1 MSRTRRGLSIL
12 YIIAIICGIYD
23 KYRYSDTA
31 RSTVSWRLIELARGA
46 WSRILLAVLIGL
58 GVALINVAQLSITG
72 YAIGKMFAGAE
83 VSVVLP
89 LLLVAALLILFRA
102 WLTYLKETIAHYIAS
117 GIKIALRNRIYAHLT
132 ALGPGYLERR
142 QTGELLAAAVHGVET
157 LEIYFGKYLPQLV
170 ITLLTPIVIFTY
182 LTILD
187 WQLAIVLAVF
197 FIAALTMPQ
206 WFNPSARRQRR
217 LHWVAIA
224 ELNSYFIDSLH
235 GLVTLKAFNHGKQR
249 GEEIT
254 KRAVDLCS
262 AIMRVIGINFAY
274 IGVTNL
280 IMTSGA
286 AVALGW
292 GAVRVVQGT
301 LSIDVL
307 LIVLLLGNEIY
318 KPILELNTAYHGG
331 LEGATAAGG
340 IFNLLDTTPD
350 VTNSPNATSKPPV
363 APSIRFEDVTFG
375 YDEGKRPALSDL
387 SFEVNSGE
395 TVALVG
401 RSGSGKTT
409 VINLLLRF
417 WDPQHG
423 KITLGGQG
431 LRDYTL
437 ETLRAQASVVSQDT
451 YLFHGTVADNLRVSK
466 PDATDEELKQAA
478 RLANAHD
485 FIKALPQGYDTI
497 VGERGT
503 RLSGG
508 ERQRIAIA
516 RVLLRDTP
524 ILLLDEATSSVDAEN
539 EMIIQEALDR
549 LKQGRT
555 TLVVAHRLSTVKGAD
570 RIVVLDDG
578 RMVESGSHN
587 ELIGSGGIYAQLVS
601 AQRVS

>member
-1 MSRTRRGLSIL
+1 MSRTPGKKSRLRSI
-12 YIIAIICGIYD
+12 ATICSIYD
-23 KYRYSDTA
+23 SYKYSDTA
-31 RSTVSWRLIELARGA
+31 RSTVRWRLIGLARGA

-58 GVALINVAQLSITG
+58 GVSLINVAQLSITG

-89 LLLVAALLILFRA
+89 LLLIAAILILFRA
-102 WLTYLKETIAHYIAS
+102 WLTYLKETIAHYIAA
-117 GIKIALRNRIYAHLT
+117 GIKIALRNRIYAHLI
-132 ALGPGYLERR
+132 ALGPGYLGRR

-187 WQLAIVLAVF
+187 WQLALVLAFF

-206 WFNPSARRQRR
+206 WFNPSARRERR
-217 LHWVAIA
+217 RHWAAIA
-224 ELNSYFIDSLH
+224 ELNSYFIDSLQ
-235 GLVTLKAFNHGKQR
+235 GLVTLKAFNHGKAR

-262 AIMRVIGINFAY
+262 AIMRVIGINFAH

-292 GAVRVVQGT
+292 GAVRVVEGT

-350 VTNSPNATSKPPV
+350 VTNSPNATRTPPV
-363 APSIRFEDVTFG
+363 AQSIRFEDVTFG

-387 SFEVNSGE
+387 SFGVNSGE

-423 KITLGGQG
+423 RITLGGQG
-431 LRDYTL
+431 LREYTL

-466 PDATDEELKQAA
+466 PDASDEELKRAA

-485 FIKALPQGYDTI
+485 FIVALPHGYDTV

-516 RVLLRDTP
+516 RVLLRDAP

-539 EMIIQEALDR
+539 EAIIQEAIDR
-549 LKQGRT
+549 LKRGRT
-555 TLVVAHRLSTVKGAD
+555 TLVVAHRLSTVRGAD

-587 ELIGSGGIYAQLVS
+587 ELIGAGGIYAQLVS

>member
-1 MSRTRRGLSIL
+1 MIRS
-12 YIIAIICGIYD
+12 IAIICGIYD
-23 KYRYSDTA
+23 AYKYSNAA
-31 RSTVSWRLIELARGA
+31 RSTISWRLIELARGA
-46 WSRILLAVLIGL
+46 WARILLAVLIGL
-58 GVALINVAQLSITG
+58 GVTLINVAQLSIIG
-72 YAIGKMFAGAE
+72 YAIGQMFAGAE

-89 LLLVAALLILFRA
+89 LLLIAAFLIIFRA
-102 WLTYLKETIAHYIAS
+102 WLTYLKETIAHYIAA
-117 GIKIALRNRIYAHLT
+117 GIKIALRNRIYAHLLV
-132 ALGPGYLERR
+132 LGPGYLERR

-157 LEIYFGKYLPQLV
+157 LEVYFGKYLPQLV
-170 ITLLTPIVIFTY
+170 ITLLTPIAIFTY

-187 WQLAIVLAVF
+187 WQLALVLAVF
-197 FIAALTMPQ
+197 FISALTVPQ
-206 WFNPSARRQRR
+206 WFNPSARRERR
-217 LHWVAIA
+217 RHWTAIA
-224 ELNSYFIDSLH
+224 ELNSYFIDSLQ

-254 KRAVDLCS
+254 KRATDLCS
-262 AIMRVIGINFAY
+262 AIMKVIGINFVY

-280 IMTSGA
+280 IMTTGA

-331 LEGATAAGG
+331 LEGATAAEG
-340 IFNLLDTTPD
+340 IFNLLDTTPEVTGASD
-350 VTNSPNATSKPPV
+350 VTSTPPV

-387 SFEVNSGE
+387 SFEINSGE

-417 WDPQHG
+417 WDPQRG
-423 KITLGGQG
+423 RITLGGPS
-431 LRDYTL
+431 LSEYTL
-437 ETLRAQASVVSQDT
+437 ETLRAQMSVVNQDT
-451 YLFHGTVADNLRVSK
+451 YLFHGTVTDNLRVSK
-466 PDATDEELKQAA
+466 PDASTEELVRAA
-478 RLANAHD
+478 RLANAND

-539 EMIIQEALDR
+539 EAIIQEALDR
-549 LKQGRT
+549 LKRGRT
-555 TLVVAHRLSTVKGAD
+555 TLVVAHRLSTVRGAD
-570 RIVVLDDG
+570 RIVVLDRG
-578 RMVESGSHN
+578 WMVESGSHN
-587 ELIGSGGIYAQLVS
+587 ELIRAGGIYAQLVS